1 MKVVLAILAVLLI
14 IPVIWL
20 MKSLLVKK
28 YVEWFKEGEGKDETK
43 AMEMVLHVLGVG
55 DDDLLAMLSF
65 TAEIV
70 QHVKTDDSFDLHSQ
84 RLLER
89 FKWVKITLPTAKTRK
104 DGLNEEQLFYLS
116 ENSMTRICGR

>member
-55 DDDLLAMLSF
+55 DLHTSQQLKTVVAASKTLL
-65 TAEIV
+65 
-70 QHVKTDDSFDLHSQ
+70 
-84 RLLER
+84 
-89 FKWVKITLPTAKTRK
+89 
-104 DGLNEEQLFYLS
+104 
-116 ENSMTRICGR
+116 